1 MRLDGLERGSE
12 TSSESLPEDFSLEIL
27 SEQPLSPE
35 KHLQVLVVEDDE
47 ADFLITRKSLLYLD
61 SYQVG
66 IDWATSVSDAV
77 IKARSK
83 HYDVVLVDFWLGMET
98 GVPAINAFGTVG
110 TIVILLTGMPGE
122 DVQTIA
128 LKAGAR
134 HCINK
139 SQLTPVLLEATIRSA
154 RHTQR
159 LEQQLQQTIANLKK
173 ANEAKDRFYAHMGH
187 DLRTPLNAI
196 LGYSEMILGNSLGLD
211 VPDQYQAFA
220 SKIHTGGLHLLEVI
234 NNLMLQNGNAL
245 ESIRK
250 QVEEIKLEDVVG
262 KALELVQF
270 FAADKGITLAVHGA
284 GRPLHARCHRSLMT
298 QALVNLL
305 SNAIKYTPAGGK
317 VEVSLSGDAQHCV
330 IAVSDNGVGMAAAD
344 IELARKPY
352 GRVELPPELAQ
363 EGTGLGL
370 PIVERILAG
379 HGGQVEIDSAPGKGT
394 RVSLHLPG
402 LSLQGSAS
410 AMSREETRFESQ

>member
-61 SYQVG
+61 CYQVG

-370 PIVERILAG
+370 PIVERILVG

-402 LSLQGSAS
+402 LSLQGTAS

>member
-1 MRLDGLERGSE
+1 M
-12 TSSESLPEDFSLEIL
+12 

-317 VEVSLSGDAQHCV
+317 VEVSLSGDAQRCV

-402 LSLQGSAS
+402 LSLQGVAS
-410 AMSREETRFESQ
+410 AMSREETSFESQ